1 MGKAKKTIFFGLAI
15 LFLSAVGSALVPS
28 IVSIWSR
35 KPFAASTAM
44 GSEGE
49 NDSVD
54 EKAGAVVVKTIHPRR
69 DASFVLSCRE
79 IADVEPYFKTLILSE
94 VAGRVK
100 FIQKDIGDPITE
112 GETLIELDVPDL
124 IAEIA
129 LKEATVEQRR
139 QEENLARKK
148 IGIAEAAVAVAESNT
163 ELKDALVE
171 EARPTMEFRWKR
183 WNRYKGMAKLQGVD
197 ELQVEEEERQYGA
210 ARAAYLGAQVAV
222 KKAKADWQEAK
233 ANLEAAIAD
242 VTLKQA
248 LVEVARRDR
257 DRAQAQAEFARI
269 RAPFDGEIIRRDVY
283 PGSFVQ
289 SSATARTEP
298 LLVVARTDIVTVSM
312 KVPDSFAPLVSKNIE
327 ADIQMDELPGEI
339 IKGKVTRY
347 SRAVA
352 SKDRTMRVEVDLFNG
367 SKEQYQLFKR
377 QGLATFLAPFGQ
389 TQVAGALTLTNA
401 GRSRWG
407 QNRKSMDAFPLF
419 PRIEGETPAVGAH
432 HLLPGTTGYME
443 LRLPSD
449 NAYLL
454 PVGAIY
460 SPGGKRYL
468 VEVVQGKVHVV
479 PVVVQAE
486 DGRLARVAKVM
497 QRVNPKTGDREM
509 LLQELTGKEE
519 IVTSGQGELSEGQ
532 EVRTNPGQWPAQ
544 P

>member
-1 MGKAKKTIFFGLAI
+1 MGKAKKVIFFGLAI

-44 GSEGE
+44 ASEGE
-49 NDSVD
+49 NDTVD

-79 IADVEPYFKTLILSE
+79 IADVEPYFKTPILSE

-100 FIQKDIGDPITE
+100 FVQKDIGDPITAD
-112 GETLIELDVPDL
+112 ETLIELDVPDL

-139 QEENLARKK
+139 HEENLAKK
-148 IGIAEAAVAVAESNT
+148 KVGIAEAAVAVAESDT
-163 ELKDALVE
+163 ELKEALVE
-171 EARPTMEFRWKR
+171 EAKPTMEFRWKR

-312 KVPDSFAPLVSKNIE
+312 KVPDSFAPLVSKNID

-367 SKEQYQLFKR
+367 SKEQYQLFKH

-389 TQVAGALTLTNA
+389 TQVAAALALANA
-401 GRSRWG
+401 GRSRWS
-407 QNRKSMDAFPLF
+407 QNRKSMDAFPIF
-419 PRIEGETPAVGAH
+419 PRIEGETSTVGPH
-432 HLLPGTTGYME
+432 HLLPGMTGYME

-468 VEVVQGKVHVV
+468 VEVIQGKVHVV

-486 DGRLARVAKVM
+486 DGRLARVAKVT
-497 QRVNPKTGDREM
+497 QRVNPKTGDRETV
-509 LLQELTGKEE
+509 LQELTGKEE

-532 EVRTNPGQWPAQ
+532 EVRTNPGQWPGQ
-544 P
+544 R